1 MHAHNLQFTSAN
13 ILPLKLKLPF
23 RDILTTNFAMKQ
35 IFNLVRIQT
44 AIKTEIISILQ
55 KVGFILNMQSCADLC
70 SSKNDIG
77 SLFLL
82 VAMEH

>member
-1 MHAHNLQFTSAN
+1 
-13 ILPLKLKLPF
+13 
-23 RDILTTNFAMKQ
+23 MKQ
-35 IFNLVRIQT
+35 IFNLVRMQT